1 MRSNLQCLWGSC
13 AFCVVPEGAQYDRI
27 EASYKSTTNLLR
39 ASSILPPILFS
50 LPADFCLADVRLEN
64 EEIGRKV
71 LYRDVE
77 RDGAARAAARIAE
90 LI

>member
-1 MRSNLQCLWGSC
+1 M
-13 AFCVVPEGAQYDRI
+13 
-27 EASYKSTTNLLR
+27 
-39 ASSILPPILFS
+39 LPPILFS
-50 LPADFCLADVRLEN
+50 PPADFCLADVRLEN

-77 RDGAARAAARIAE
+77 HDGAARAAARIAE